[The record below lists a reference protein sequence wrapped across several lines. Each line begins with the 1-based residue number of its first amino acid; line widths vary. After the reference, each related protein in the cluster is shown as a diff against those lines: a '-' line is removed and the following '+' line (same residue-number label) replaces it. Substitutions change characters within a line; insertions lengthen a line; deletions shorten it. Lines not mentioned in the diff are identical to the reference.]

1 MHTGQ
6 RYLESCLDGISLE
19 RGGRRVLSRIHWRIR
34 PGQRWILVGAN
45 GSGKTQLLKVVAG
58 IVRPAAAARRAL
70 RWRLLGEWHDVPYAI
85 REHIAYIGPERQ
97 DKYQRYEWNMAAEEV
112 IGTGIYRTDI
122 PLDTLTRSDRR
133 RVRVLLARL
142 GMADLARR
150 RFLELSYGERRM
162 TLLARALI
170 ARPRLL
176 LLDEIFAGLDEE
188 NRARLMRWLAHLR
201 SSLPLVMATHEIDDI
216 PSSATHAL
224 VLRDGRVVY
233 GGRIRR
239 SQLARDLSSGDADG
253 TRLRQEP
260 ASGRRGQKAPAT
272 ILVSLSHASV
282 YLDARCALRDVSLSI
297 RAGEFWVV
305 HGPNG
310 AGKTTLLRTL
320 YGDHG
325 VAAGGSV
332 ERAGIRRGVP
342 LEFFRERTGIAGPY
356 VHARYPRAATV
367 AQVVLSGRH
376 ASIGLHRAL
385 TPADRAAAH
394 DVLRRLNLA
403 RWARRT
409 LGELSYGQTRL
420 VLFARAIVC
429 RPSLLLL
436 DEPFDSLD
444 AATRDVLVAQILQL
458 RARGVA
464 IVVSAHSV
472 REWSGFA
479 SHEIQLVAGRMK
491 YCGATRG
498 PAAGY
503 RVREP
508 PEAIG

>member
-1 MHTGQ
+1 MHAGHP
-6 RYLESCLDGISLE
+6 YLESCFDGISLE
-19 RGGRRVLSRIHWRIR
+19 RDGRRVLSQIHWRIR
-34 PGQRWILVGAN
+34 PGERWILAGAN
-45 GSGKTQLLKVVAG
+45 GSGKTQLLKVIAG
-58 IVRPAAAARRAL
+58 IVRPAATARHAL
-70 RWRLLGEWHDVPYAI
+70 RWRLGGEWHDVPYGI

-97 DKYQRYEWNMAAEEV
+97 DKYQRYEWNMAAEDV

-122 PLDTLTRSDRR
+122 PLDTLTRSDRQ
-133 RVRVLLARL
+133 RVRVVLERL
-142 GMADLARR
+142 GMAGLARR

-188 NRARLMRWLAHLR
+188 NRTRLMRWLARLR
-201 SSLPLVMATHEIDDI
+201 GALPLVMATHELDDI

-224 VLRDGRVVY
+224 VLRRGRVVY
-233 GGRIRR
+233 GGRI
-239 SQLARDLSSGDADG
+239 SGSPLARHLSRGAAGRTS
-253 TRLRQEP
+253 LRKEP
-260 ASGRRGQKAPAT
+260 ASGGRGKRAPAK
-272 ILVSLSHASV
+272 ILVSLRHASV
-282 YLDARCALRDVSLSI
+282 YLDARCALRDVSLCI
-297 RAGEFWVV
+297 RAGEFWVI

-332 ERAGIRRGVP
+332 QRAGIRRGIP

-356 VHARYPRAATV
+356 VHARYPRTATV
-367 AQVVLSGRH
+367 AQVVQSGRH

-385 TPADRAAAH
+385 TPADRAAAQT
-394 DVLRRLNLA
+394 VLRRLNLA

-429 RPSLLLL
+429 APRLLLL
-436 DEPFDSLD
+436 DEPSDSLD
-444 AATRDVLVAQILQL
+444 AATREVLAAQILQL

-464 IVVSAHSV
+464 IVVSAHLV
-472 REWSGFA
+472 REWSRYA
-479 SHEIQLVAGRMK
+479 SHEIELVAGRVK

-498 PAAGY
+498 PVA
-503 RVREP
+503 R
-508 PEAIG
+508 